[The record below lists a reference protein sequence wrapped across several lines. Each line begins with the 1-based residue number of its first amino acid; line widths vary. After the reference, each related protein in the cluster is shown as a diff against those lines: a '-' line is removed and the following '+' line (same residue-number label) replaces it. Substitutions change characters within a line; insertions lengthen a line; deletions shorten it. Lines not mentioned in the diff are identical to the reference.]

1 MISYLVTRIFQ
12 MVVVLWIVSIIVFT
26 MMSFTGDPTYMM
38 VPLDATEDEIA
49 NARRLLGLD
58 KPYVVQY
65 GIFLK
70 NMLHGDFG
78 RSFVFRQPALG
89 LIMER
94 MPATVEMVLA
104 AMALSLVLA
113 IPLGVYAGAY
123 PRRKSSRGIMAG
135 SLVGISLPNFWVGM
149 MLIFVLAVRLNW
161 LPSSGRGD
169 SLPLMG
175 INISIFTPDGF
186 RHIIM
191 PAVTLSFATLAILLR
206 ITRAGMMEVMKQDF
220 IKFARAKGATF
231 RSVLFKHALKNALI
245 PVVTIFGL
253 QLGDLIAFATITEY
267 IFAWPGMG
275 KLLIDS
281 IYMGDRPVI
290 VVYLMFVAFL
300 FVIINFTVDVIY
312 TLIDPR
318 ITLK

>member
-1 MISYLVTRIFQ
+1 MISYLLKRVFQ
-12 MVVVLWIVSIIVFT
+12 MVVVLWVVSILVFI

-38 VPLDATEDEIA
+38 VPLDATEAEIA
-49 NARRLLGLD
+49 NARALLGLD
-58 KPYVVQY
+58 KPYIVQY

-78 RSFVFRQPALG
+78 RSFVFRQPAFD
-89 LIMER
+89 LILER
-94 MPATVEMVLA
+94 MPATVEMVLV
-104 AMALSLVLA
+104 AMTLSLLLA
-113 IPLGVYAGAY
+113 IPLGVFAGAY
-123 PRRKSSRGIMAG
+123 PRNKASRGIMAG
-135 SLVGISLPNFWVGM
+135 SLLGISLPNFWVGM
-149 MLIFVLAVRLNW
+149 MLIFVLAVQFNL

-169 SLPLMG
+169 TVPVMG
-175 INISIFTPDGF
+175 INLSIVTPDGL

-191 PAVTLSFATLAILLR
+191 PAVTLSFATLAMLLR

-231 RSVLFKHALKNALI
+231 KSVLFKHALKNALI

-253 QLGDLIAFATITEY
+253 QLGDLIGFATITEF

-275 KLLIDS
+275 KLLVDS
-281 IYMGDRPVI
+281 IYMADRPVI

-300 FVIINFTVDVIY
+300 FVVINFTVDIIY

-318 ITLK
+318 IKLR

>member
-1 MISYLVTRIFQ
+1 MISYLLKRVFQ
-12 MVVVLWIVSIIVFT
+12 MVVVLWVVSILVFI

-38 VPLDATEDEIA
+38 VPLDATEAEIA
-49 NARRLLGLD
+49 NARALLGLD
-58 KPYVVQY
+58 KPYIVQY

-78 RSFVFRQPALG
+78 RSFVFRQPAFD
-89 LIMER
+89 LILER
-94 MPATVEMVLA
+94 MPATVEMVLV
-104 AMALSLVLA
+104 AMTLSLLLA
-113 IPLGVYAGAY
+113 IPLGVFAGAY
-123 PRRKSSRGIMAG
+123 PRKKASRGIMAG
-135 SLVGISLPNFWVGM
+135 SLLGISLPNFWVGM
-149 MLIFVLAVRLNW
+149 MLIFVLAVQFNL

-169 SLPLMG
+169 TVPVMG
-175 INISIFTPDGF
+175 INLSIVTPDGL

-191 PAVTLSFATLAILLR
+191 PAVTLSFATLAMLLR

-231 RSVLFKHALKNALI
+231 KSVLFKHALKNALI

-253 QLGDLIAFATITEY
+253 QLGDLIGFATITEF

-275 KLLIDS
+275 KLLVDS
-281 IYMGDRPVI
+281 IYMADRPVI

-300 FVIINFTVDVIY
+300 FVAINFIVDIIY

-318 ITLK
+318 IKLR

>member
-1 MISYLVTRIFQ
+1 MISYLLKRVFQ
-12 MVVVLWIVSIIVFT
+12 MVVVLWVVSILVFI

-38 VPLDATEDEIA
+38 VPLDATEAEIA
-49 NARRLLGLD
+49 NARMLLGLD
-58 KPYVVQY
+58 RPYIVQY

-78 RSFVFRQPALG
+78 RSFVFRQPAFG
-89 LIMER
+89 LILER

-104 AMALSLVLA
+104 AMILALCLA
-113 IPLGVYAGAY
+113 IPLGVFAGAY
-123 PRRKSSRGIMAG
+123 PQNKASRGIMAG
-135 SLVGISLPNFWVGM
+135 SLLGISLPNFWVGM
-149 MLIFVLAVRLNW
+149 MLIFILAVRFNV
-161 LPSSGRGD
+161 LPSSGRGATV
-169 SLPLMG
+169 PLLG
-175 INISIFTPDGF
+175 VNLSIFTLDGF
-186 RHIIM
+186 RHIVL
-191 PAVTLSFATLAILLR
+191 PAVTLSFATLAMLLR

-231 RSVLFKHALKNALI
+231 QSVLFKHALKNALI

-253 QLGDLIAFATITEY
+253 QLGDLIAFATITEF

-300 FVIINFTVDVIY
+300 FVMINFAVDVVY

-318 ITLK
+318 IKLR

>member
-1 MISYLVTRIFQ
+1 MISYLLKRVFQ
-12 MVVVLWIVSIIVFT
+12 MVVVLWVVSILVFI

-38 VPLDATEDEIA
+38 VPLDATEAEIA
-49 NARRLLGLD
+49 NARMLLGLD
-58 KPYVVQY
+58 KPYIVQY

-78 RSFVFRQPALG
+78 RSFVFRQPVFG
-89 LIMER
+89 LILER

-104 AMALSLVLA
+104 AMVLALCLA
-113 IPLGVYAGAY
+113 IPLGVFAGAY
-123 PRRKSSRGIMAG
+123 PRNKASRGIMAG

-149 MLIFVLAVRLNW
+149 MLIFILAVRFNV
-161 LPSSGRGD
+161 LPSSGRGAAV
-169 SLPLMG
+169 PLLG
-175 INISIFTPDGF
+175 VNLSIFTLDGF
-186 RHIIM
+186 RHIVL
-191 PAVTLSFATLAILLR
+191 PAVTLSFATLAMLLR

-231 RSVLFKHALKNALI
+231 QSVLFKHALKNALI

-300 FVIINFTVDVIY
+300 FVAINFAVDVVY

-318 ITLK
+318 IKLR